1 MIDRD
6 NVISIHE
13 AGHSIVAR
21 ALALHCG
28 GATMADGCG
37 RADYEDDEAE
47 HGSIATII
55 AHMAGAA
62 AGRVLLGGIA
72 DGIAPD
78 PARAEKLGVGQR
90 TDELPHR
97 HDQRHSRNFFRGGAS
112 ARGRNPC
119 FQVRGGTFSLFLPF
133 TIMDAISR
141 RRRVASNRRRP
152 AVVRT

>member
-55 AHMAGAA
+55 AHMAGAPPRGFCLA
-62 AGRVLLGGIA
+62 ASPTASHRIQRVPKNWA
-72 DGIAPD
+72 
-78 PARAEKLGVGQR
+78 
-90 TDELPHR
+90 
-97 HDQRHSRNFFRGGAS
+97 
-112 ARGRNPC
+112 
-119 FQVRGGTFSLFLPF
+119 
-133 TIMDAISR
+133 
-141 RRRVASNRRRP
+141 
-152 AVVRT
+152 